1 MKWILSIFLIIILSC
16 VSTFNG
22 EDKALND
29 KSIQKMVAHMT
40 KIRNLLRNLDNEED
54 TGDES
59 NSESG
64 SDESLSEESGSQES
78 GSEQSGSEGSGSEE
92 SGSEGSGSEES
103 GSEGSGSE
111 ESGSEQSGSEESGS
125 EQSGSEESGS
135 EQSGSEQSGSE
146 QSGSEQSGSEQSGS
160 EQSGSEGS
168 GSEQSGSEGS
178 GSEQSGSEG
187 SGSEQS
193 GSEQSGSEGS
203 GSEQSGSEQSGS
215 EQSGNQSSGSEGS
228 GSEQSGS
235 EGSGSEQSGSEGS
248 GSQSSGSE
256 GSGSEQSGS
265 EGSGSE
271 QSGSQSSG
279 NEGSG
284 SEQSGS
290 EGSGSEQ
297 SGSQSSG
304 SEGSGSQPA
313 PESGNQTSSESGDQ
327 PSSPGSGDQ
336 SSSSGSGDQPS
347 SSGSGDQPS
356 SPGSGDQPSSPGSGD
371 QTSSPGSGDQTSSP
385 GSGDQTSSPGSG
397 DQTSSP
403 GSGDQPS
410 SPGSGDQTSS
420 PGSGDQTSSPG
431 SGDQTSSPG
440 NNPTNPTELP
450 TFKAK
455 KNNKG
460 ASIHLVDI
468 NGLKKEP
475 KKISFL
481 AFFIFKNRLP
491 ARKVKFT
498 ISLRLKKSLRH
509 LQDTIVNVIAE
520 CTIDGDYNEI
530 TDEIIPFNCEASKD
544 DVDVDKMVLNPMIT
558 FDFPDGSSPEISVET
573 GDINLSNEAEQDGQD
588 LQESPK
594 FDNVFKLQ
602 NGDLVTTREYF
613 IVRGDIDKY
622 NGKKGDSVTL
632 VVYDNSTN
640 ADTPTPQ
647 NVSCTID
654 NVDDGTFDFKCS
666 PTHNVKG
673 IIYLSP
679 VNAGNNRII
688 LNMTEPNS
696 DYVDYQ
702 YSTAPAP
709 TVTTLP
715 APTVPATNNRR
726 AGIQLIAFNSFVPE
740 PRKVTF
746 RTYFVFIGRTP
757 PRFIMFT
764 LTIVYGKLRFLQE
777 LTKNTTSNC
786 TLVGEPENQDEENVQ
801 YDCEAPKENMDI
813 DQIVVNP
820 DIQLVN
826 DNGKIEA
833 VSAAS
838 GDINFSDEA
847 SVSLQ
852 NLQKATGS
860 FKMYQLKEGTLD
872 QTAKDYFIIKGTIE
886 NYNGKTG
893 ENLRLV
899 VYDNSDP
906 SNIKEQNV
914 TCITDK
920 VTGTNY
926 EFKCTPK
933 ENVYGN
939 IHLSPMYNG
948 DIRITLNMTND
959 SNSKVDFK
967 VDGGN
972 PNTNTTNIRN
982 NPIYRKS
989 SSGLSGGAI
998 AGIVIACAVVLIIAS
1013 IVAMMLRKP
1022 APPMNNTSSVVG
1034 LRTVDNY
1041 TE

>member
-1 MKWILSIFLIIILSC
+1 
-16 VSTFNG
+16 
-22 EDKALND
+22 
-29 KSIQKMVAHMT
+29 
-40 KIRNLLRNLDNEED
+40 
-54 TGDES
+54 
-59 NSESG
+59 
-64 SDESLSEESGSQES
+64 
-78 GSEQSGSEGSGSEE
+78 
-92 SGSEGSGSEES
+92 
-103 GSEGSGSE
+103 
-111 ESGSEQSGSEESGS
+111 
-125 EQSGSEESGS
+125 
-135 EQSGSEQSGSE
+135 
-146 QSGSEQSGSEQSGS
+146 
-160 EQSGSEGS
+160 
-168 GSEQSGSEGS
+168 
-178 GSEQSGSEG
+178 
-187 SGSEQS
+187 
-193 GSEQSGSEGS
+193 
-203 GSEQSGSEQSGS
+203 
-215 EQSGNQSSGSEGS
+215 
-228 GSEQSGS
+228 
-235 EGSGSEQSGSEGS
+235 
-248 GSQSSGSE
+248 
-256 GSGSEQSGS
+256 
-265 EGSGSE
+265 
-271 QSGSQSSG
+271 
-279 NEGSG
+279 
-284 SEQSGS
+284 
-290 EGSGSEQ
+290 
-297 SGSQSSG
+297 
-304 SEGSGSQPA
+304 
-313 PESGNQTSSESGDQ
+313 
-327 PSSPGSGDQ
+327 
-336 SSSSGSGDQPS
+336 
-347 SSGSGDQPS
+347 
-356 SPGSGDQPSSPGSGD
+356 
-371 QTSSPGSGDQTSSP
+371 
-385 GSGDQTSSPGSG
+385 
-397 DQTSSP
+397 
-403 GSGDQPS
+403 
-410 SPGSGDQTSS
+410 
-420 PGSGDQTSSPG
+420 
-431 SGDQTSSPG
+431 
-440 NNPTNPTELP
+440 
-450 TFKAK
+450 
-455 KNNKG
+455 
-460 ASIHLVDI
+460 
-468 NGLKKEP
+468 
-475 KKISFL
+475 
-481 AFFIFKNRLP
+481 
-491 ARKVKFT
+491 
-498 ISLRLKKSLRH
+498 
-509 LQDTIVNVIAE
+509 
-520 CTIDGDYNEI
+520 
-530 TDEIIPFNCEASKD
+530 
-544 DVDVDKMVLNPMIT
+544 MVLNPMIT

-826 DNGKIEA
+826 DDGKIEA

-860 FKMYQLKEGTLD
+860 FKMYQLKKGTLD

>member
-22 EDKALND
+22 EDKALNE
-29 KSIQKMVAHMT
+29 KTLKKMVAHMT
-40 KIRNLLRNLDNEED
+40 NIRNLLRNLDNEED

-64 SDESLSEESGSQES
+64 SDESLSEESSNDES
-78 GSEQSGSEGSGSEE
+78 SNEESSNEESSNEESSNEESSNEESSNEE
-92 SGSEGSGSEES
+92 SGSQDSGS
-103 GSEGSGSE
+103 
-111 ESGSEQSGSEESGS
+111 Q
-125 EQSGSEESGS
+125 
-135 EQSGSEQSGSE
+135 
-146 QSGSEQSGSEQSGS
+146 
-160 EQSGSEGS
+160 
-168 GSEQSGSEGS
+168 
-178 GSEQSGSEG
+178 
-187 SGSEQS
+187 
-193 GSEQSGSEGS
+193 
-203 GSEQSGSEQSGS
+203 
-215 EQSGNQSSGSEGS
+215 
-228 GSEQSGS
+228 
-235 EGSGSEQSGSEGS
+235 GS
-248 GSQSSGSE
+248 GSQNSG
-256 GSGSEQSGS
+256 G
-265 EGSGSE
+265 
-271 QSGSQSSG
+271 
-279 NEGSG
+279 
-284 SEQSGS
+284 
-290 EGSGSEQ
+290 
-297 SGSQSSG
+297 
-304 SEGSGSQPA
+304 QPST
-313 PESGNQTSSESGDQ
+313 PGGNQ
-327 PSSPGSGDQ
+327 
-336 SSSSGSGDQPS
+336 
-347 SSGSGDQPS
+347 
-356 SPGSGDQPSSPGSGD
+356 
-371 QTSSPGSGDQTSSP
+371 
-385 GSGDQTSSPGSG
+385 
-397 DQTSSP
+397 
-403 GSGDQPS
+403 
-410 SPGSGDQTSS
+410 
-420 PGSGDQTSSPG
+420 
-431 SGDQTSSPG
+431 
-440 NNPTNPTELP
+440 PTNPTELP
-450 TFKAK
+450 NFRGKN
-455 KNNKG
+455 NNKG

-475 KKISFL
+475 TKISFL

-520 CTIDGDYNEI
+520 CTINGDYNEI
-530 TDEIIPFNCEASKD
+530 TDEIIQFNCEASKD
-544 DVDVDKMVLNPMIT
+544 DVDVDKMVLNPTIT
-558 FDFPDGSSPEISVET
+558 FDFPDGTSPDISVET
-573 GDINLSNEAEQDGQD
+573 GDINLSNQAEQEGED

-622 NGKKGDSVTL
+622 NGKTGDSVTL

-647 NVSCTID
+647 NVSCKID
-654 NVDDGTFDFKCS
+654 NVEDGTFDFKCD
-666 PTHNVKG
+666 PTYNVKG

-679 VNAGNNRII
+679 VNAGNDRII

-715 APTVPATNNRR
+715 APTVPAGNKRG
-726 AGIQLIAFNSFVPE
+726 ASIQLIAFNSFVPE
-740 PRKVTF
+740 PRRVTF
-746 RTYFVFIGRTP
+746 RTYFVFINRTP

-786 TLVGEPENQDEENVQ
+786 TIVGKPENQDGENVQ

-820 DIQLVN
+820 DIKLVN
-826 DNGKIEA
+826 DNGEEEEI
-833 VSAAS
+833 SAAS
-838 GDINFSDEA
+838 EDINFSDEA
-847 SVSLQ
+847 IVSLQ

-860 FKMYQLKEGTLD
+860 YNMYQLKQGTLD
-872 QTAKDYFIIKGTIE
+872 QNAKDYFIIKGTID

-893 ENLRLV
+893 DELRLV
-899 VYDNSDP
+899 VFDNSDP

-920 VTGTNY
+920 ITGTNY

-933 ENVYGN
+933 DDVYGN

-948 DIRITLNMTND
+948 NDRITLNMTDD

-967 VDGGN
+967 VNGGSSN
-972 PNTNTTNIRN
+972 INTTNIRN

-1034 LRTVDNY
+1034 LRTIDNY